1 MKKVKFGY
9 EIDEIEEENLWSVI
23 AQFVIEIEGKI
34 FGQKEIF
41 CFILFRFS
49 TQFYGRSI
57 LFRLRHPHIFYVSK
71 HRTHGFVGNIKSI
84 INA

>member
-23 AQFVIEIEGKI
+23 AQFVIEI
-34 FGQKEIF
+34 FGQKGIF

-49 TQFYGRSI
+49 TQFYERSI